1 MNISGSV
8 QLWAESKKFLAGGV
22 SSMLRAASKPQPLF
36 FRAASGSRLTD
47 VDGNSYI
54 DYSLAWGP
62 LILGHSHPQVVNA
75 VAGQLARFQLLGA
88 QHELEVRVA
97 RKLCET
103 IPCAELVALSST
115 GSEAVQ
121 LAFRL
126 AREFTGRR
134 KILKFE
140 GHYHGWPDSVLVS
153 YRPTLSPD
161 SNYDPQ
167 IGSGGQTASVLG
179 DVVVLPWNVPGPV
192 HELLKQHP
200 DEIAAIITEPVLCN
214 SSCLTPAP
222 GYLESLRDLCNRFGV
237 VLIFDEVITGF
248 RVSIGGAQQLFGVV
262 PDLATFGK
270 AVAGGFPLSV
280 VAGKA
285 EIMDLI
291 PTKRV
296 VHAGTFN
303 GNPLVLAAAEATIDA
318 LKQDDGAAL
327 DRIRRH
333 GELLISG
340 IQNLAREFRIPLLV
354 NGVGAAF
361 HLSFTSRT
369 EMRTYRDTLDCDVLK
384 RDAFIEAM
392 LERGV
397 YLLSDGRWYVSAAHD
412 DADIQNTL
420 AAVKE
425 CFSVLGTPS
434 N

>member
-1 MNISGSV
+1 
-8 QLWAESKKFLAGGV
+8 
-22 SSMLRAASKPQPLF
+22 MLRAASKPLPLF

-62 LILGHSHPQVVNA
+62 LILGHSHPEIVSAVTEQV
-75 VAGQLARFQLLGA
+75 GRFQLLGA

-103 IPCAELVALSST
+103 IPCAELVAFGNT

-134 KILKFE
+134 KVLKFE

-167 IGSGGQTASVLG
+167 LGSGGQTSSVLD
-179 DVVVLPWNVPGPV
+179 DVTVLPWNEPGCV
-192 HELLKQHP
+192 HELLKQHA
-200 DEIAAIITEPVLCN
+200 DDIAAIIMEPVLCN

-222 GYLESLRDLCNRFGV
+222 GYLKSVRELCNQFGV

-248 RVSIGGAQQLFGVV
+248 RVALGGAQQLFGVL

-280 VAGKA
+280 VAGKS
-285 EIMDLI
+285 EIMELI
-291 PTKRV
+291 PARRV

-303 GNPLVLAAAEATIDA
+303 GNPMVLAAAEATIDA
-318 LKQDDGAAL
+318 LSRDNGVAL
-327 DRIRRH
+327 GRIRRR

-340 IQNLAREFRIPLLV
+340 IRKLAGESRTPLLV

-369 EMRTYRDTLDCDVLK
+369 EMHTYRDTLDCDALQ
-384 RDAFIEAM
+384 RDAFIVAM
-392 LERGV
+392 LERGI
-397 YLLSDGRWYVSAAHD
+397 YLLPDGRWYVSAAHD
-412 DADIQNTL
+412 DSDLKKTL
-420 AAVKE
+420 AAVEE
-425 CFSVLGTPS
+425 CFSVLGKPS

>member
-1 MNISGSV
+1 MNISHSAR
-8 QLWAESKKFLAGGV
+8 LWGESKKFLAGGV
-22 SSMLRAASKPQPLF
+22 SSMLRAASKPLPLF
-36 FRAASGSRLTD
+36 FRAASGSRMTD

-54 DYSLAWGP
+54 DYTLAWGP
-62 LILGHSHPQVVNA
+62 LILGHSHPEIVSA
-75 VAGQLARFQLLGA
+75 VADQLARFQLLGA

-97 RKLCET
+97 RKLCES
-103 IPCAELVALSST
+103 IPCAELVAFGNT

-140 GHYHGWPDSVLVS
+140 GHYHGWPDGVLVS
-153 YRPTLSPD
+153 YRPAVPPGAD
-161 SNYDPQ
+161 YHPQ
-167 IGSGGQTASVLG
+167 LGSGGQTPSVLD
-179 DVVVLPWNVPGPV
+179 DVTVLPWNEPGCV
-192 HELLKQHP
+192 HELLKQHA

-214 SSCLTPAP
+214 SGCLMPAP
-222 GYLESLRDLCNRFGV
+222 GYLESLRELCSRFGV

-248 RVSIGGAQQLFGVV
+248 RLAIGGAQQLFGVV

-285 EIMDLI
+285 EIMELI
-291 PTKRV
+291 PARRV

-303 GNPLVLAAAEATIDA
+303 GNPVVLAAAEAA
-318 LKQDDGAAL
+318 LEALSRDNGAAL

-333 GELLISG
+333 GELLMSG
-340 IQNLAREFRIPLLV
+340 IRSLALESRTPLLI

-361 HLSFTSRT
+361 HLSFTRRT
-369 EMRTYRDTLDCDVLK
+369 EMRTYRDTLDCDVLQ
-384 RDAFIEAM
+384 RDAFLEAM
-392 LERGV
+392 LGRGV

-412 DADIQNTL
+412 EADIQHTL
-420 AAVKE
+420 GAVEE
-425 CFSVLGTPS
+425 CFSMLGKPS